1 MCKLN
6 WQHNKCNSGPIGQ
19 GKLLSTGPSFSQ
31 SGFGPYLLLSPEISS
46 RPLRWQCVDS
56 ASICAIWGC
65 SVLLAD
71 EWYES
76 RSAPDVRGALQS
88 LSCSCFRKDAS
99 VLYDNCFGVRLFMKI
114 HHIYWLDITYWKDQ
128 HEFCFVV
135 VIYPIKHDE

>member
-6 WQHNKCNSGPIGQ
+6 WQHKCNSGPNGRV
-19 GKLLSTGPSFSQ
+19 KLLSTGPSFSQ
-31 SGFGPYLLLSPEISS
+31 SGSGPSLLLSPEISS
-46 RPLRWQCVDS
+46 RLLRWQCVDS

-76 RSAPDVRGALQS
+76 RSAPNVRGALQS

-99 VLYDNCFGVRLFMKI
+99 VLYDNCFGVRLFTKI
-114 HHIYWLDITYWKDQ
+114 HHIYWLDIAGGKTSMNFPLLWFIQ
-128 HEFCFVV
+128 
-135 VIYPIKHDE
+135 